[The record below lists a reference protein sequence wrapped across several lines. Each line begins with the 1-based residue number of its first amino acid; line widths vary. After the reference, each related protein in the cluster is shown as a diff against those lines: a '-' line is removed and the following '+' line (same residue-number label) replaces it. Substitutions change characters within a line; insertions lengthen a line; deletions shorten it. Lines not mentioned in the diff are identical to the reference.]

1 MIGDRERVGSETGR
15 GRVWRRE
22 KDGRLGE
29 WGEKVCEEKRGEGRQ
44 RVGMEGERECAV
56 EGREGDK
63 EGEGIVK

>member
-29 WGEKVCEEKRGEGRQ
+29 WGEKVCEEKRGEGIQ
-44 RVGMEGERECAV
+44 GGYERGECAV
-56 EGREGDK
+56 EGREGDE
-63 EGEGIVK
+63 EGEGIIK

>member
-1 MIGDRERVGSETGR
+1 M
-15 GRVWRRE
+15 WRRE

-56 EGREGDK
+56 EGREGDE
-63 EGEGIVK
+63 EGEGIKK